1 METSFA
7 LTGKG
12 YVIVASDT
20 TAARSIVKMKIDED
34 KVKELGPHLLMAHSG
49 EPGDTIHFSEY
60 VERNIRLYN
69 IRHNYSLSP
78 SAAASW
84 VRRSLAESL
93 RSRHPYS
100 VNLLLGGY
108 DVPAKEPHLY
118 WIDYLGTMAEVP
130 FAAHGY
136 GSYFALSLLDR
147 YHNPDASLEEGIAT
161 LKRCIDEVAKRLIV
175 SPSKYSVKVVDKD
188 GVRMEG
194 PALPPKTLL
203 DSLWRDFIDNWRSVP
218 SDATVIVILGAS
230 GSGRSTF
237 INAAIGRQRCATSP
251 QSPTKLDSVTKK
263 TQLVYHKTNGET
275 IVFIDTPGLDI
286 EGFSAE
292 QVAHLFKRRAVVR
305 IICLCPLT
313 NPRATGEYENSFEII
328 AGREWGR
335 QTLFVTTMWHDSED
349 DLARHDQ
356 WAAYARDKG
365 AAIGRFRG
373 KEWDALRLVKQIST
387 VRAQRGMKAPDTD
400 IVSAHDRKPAE
411 KGEKGTE
418 WVHGTVI
425 AVIGPTGAGKS
436 TFINY
441 ANRNASKQDIGH
453 SLESFTSKVQPIKIK
468 MGTDQIVLVDT
479 PGFDDTNMS
488 DTRVLN
494 MVAEWLRET
503 YNNQMKLAGIIYMHR
518 ISDNRMTGTPLKDL
532 KMFSQLCGTA
542 AAERVVL
549 VTTMWGGIKQ
559 DAGVRRE
566 DELKSK
572 YWKDMI
578 DKKAQIARFEAS
590 YDSARAIIEGLCKPP
605 SQEGRERRERSSST
619 PTHTPPL
626 QHTARDEQVWTSTP
640 GSILPS
646 ERSKGYAMPNANDA
660 HPSPAPDN
668 RDKRARN
675 DDLRTRDSNTVE
687 SAWEII
693 DNIVVDCSEQDAVEL
708 QQELVALEKELR
720 KTGSGMEL
728 FSKLQALV
736 KREQD
741 TLHRLRGS
749 MKRHDDEIILNALK
763 EEYEE
768 LRLQTEATVKEMQ
781 ALKKPVGKRL
791 RRLATVKLDKA
802 AGEETETKLEGYY
815 QKTMLKE
822 GSRLMCHMNT
832 FRSASDIVDHII
844 DGHNERNNVELQ
856 KEMDN
861 LETRL
866 SKTTAGKE
874 HFGKFRALVQRQQDI
889 LCLLRESN
897 QGDDDQFLQEMLKDG
912 YDQLRRW
919 TEAETTTWS
928 GSQADTAWATDARDK
943 GAQIDCFREED
954 WDARRLIDV
963 IVQPSTSRHKYI
975 RAPSVATL
983 NPAKSDHVAIEEPK
997 PKDIVIADMGST
1009 GAGKSTGNEVAS
1021 GKAPNDTHCIQ
1032 ALKGN
1037 VSAYLPV
1044 MPNPKV
1050 PTPARSDPVDTEK
1063 LKTKAVSSEDIVI
1076 AVMGPTG
1083 AGKSTLLP
1091 KQFISHASR
1100 NVNDLIGHNLGIYTS
1115 KVQPVMIKTGPHKVI
1130 LVDTPAFDNPNMS
1143 DMTILGM
1150 IADWLLET
1158 YKNKVKLSGI
1168 IYMHRIS
1175 DNRMAG
1181 TPLKIFKTFAE
1192 LCGTAAAERV
1202 ILVTTM
1208 WSQVK
1213 KEVGIRREAELR
1225 SKFWKDLI
1233 DKGAKVERFDASFE
1247 SAWAIIGTVH
1257 QPLGQEGILLQEE
1270 LANLN
1275 KHLSETRAG
1284 KTLYNTL
1291 QKQLDEEKRLLKE
1304 LYDEAETQDSPTLA
1318 ADLKTQY
1325 EQVRRQLDVIFR
1337 EVESLKIPLGRRILQ
1352 SYGSK
1357 KAKSVFNF

>member
-1 METSFA
+1 
-7 LTGKG
+7 
-12 YVIVASDT
+12 
-20 TAARSIVKMKIDED
+20 
-34 KVKELGPHLLMAHSG
+34 
-49 EPGDTIHFSEY
+49 
-60 VERNIRLYN
+60 
-69 IRHNYSLSP
+69 
-78 SAAASW
+78 
-84 VRRSLAESL
+84 
-93 RSRHPYS
+93 
-100 VNLLLGGY
+100 
-108 DVPAKEPHLY
+108 
-118 WIDYLGTMAEVP
+118 
-130 FAAHGY
+130 
-136 GSYFALSLLDR
+136 
-147 YHNPDASLEEGIAT
+147 
-161 LKRCIDEVAKRLIV
+161 
-175 SPSKYSVKVVDKD
+175 
-188 GVRMEG
+188 MEG

-411 KGEKGTE
+411 KGERGTE
-418 WVHGTVI
+418 WAHGTVI

-518 ISDNRMTGTPLKDL
+518 ISDNRMTETSGQCRSL
-532 KMFSQLCGTA
+532 
-542 AAERVVL
+542 
-549 VTTMWGGIKQ
+549 Q
-559 DAGVRRE
+559 DSSWS
-566 DELKSK
+566 KS
-572 YWKDMI
+572 
-578 DKKAQIARFEAS
+578 R
-590 YDSARAIIEGLCKPP
+590 SARGIQEEHSFLRRLWLIIYH
-605 SQEGRERRERSSST
+605 RERRERSSST

-626 QHTARDEQVWTSTP
+626 QRTARDEQVWTSTP

-832 FRSASDIVDHII
+832 FQSASDIVDHII

-897 QGDDDQFLQEMLKDG
+897 QGDDDQFLREMLKDG

-1076 AVMGPTG
+1076 A
-1083 AGKSTLLP
+1083 
-1091 KQFISHASR
+1091 
-1100 NVNDLIGHNLGIYTS
+1100 
-1115 KVQPVMIKTGPHKVI
+1115 
-1130 LVDTPAFDNPNMS
+1130 
-1143 DMTILGM
+1143 
-1150 IADWLLET
+1150 
-1158 YKNKVKLSGI
+1158 
-1168 IYMHRIS
+1168 
-1175 DNRMAG
+1175 
-1181 TPLKIFKTFAE
+1181 
-1192 LCGTAAAERV
+1192 
-1202 ILVTTM
+1202 
-1208 WSQVK
+1208 
-1213 KEVGIRREAELR
+1213 
-1225 SKFWKDLI
+1225 
-1233 DKGAKVERFDASFE
+1233 
-1247 SAWAIIGTVH
+1247 
-1257 QPLGQEGILLQEE
+1257 
-1270 LANLN
+1270 
-1275 KHLSETRAG
+1275 
-1284 KTLYNTL
+1284 
-1291 QKQLDEEKRLLKE
+1291 
-1304 LYDEAETQDSPTLA
+1304 
-1318 ADLKTQY
+1318 
-1325 EQVRRQLDVIFR
+1325 
-1337 EVESLKIPLGRRILQ
+1337 
-1352 SYGSK
+1352 
-1357 KAKSVFNF
+1357 